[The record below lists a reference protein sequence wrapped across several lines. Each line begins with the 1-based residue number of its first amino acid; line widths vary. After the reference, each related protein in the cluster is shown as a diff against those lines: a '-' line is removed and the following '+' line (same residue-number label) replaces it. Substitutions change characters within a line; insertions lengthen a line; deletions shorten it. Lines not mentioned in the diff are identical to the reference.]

1 MDAVSVPVNTSL
13 TPPLPPY
20 VALIEVNRQAP
31 RSSPATGAY
40 ATSTSTPES
49 APTVHV
55 TSAAAAPAPASSKSQ
70 SLSYAAMTRVCP
82 SAVTVT
88 VAAASLALNAGKF
101 VTYTAASSATVTLE
115 DVPSHWGVHGQN
127 PAE

>member
-1 MDAVSVPVNTSL
+1 MPESDDP
-13 TPPLPPY
+13 
-20 VALIEVNRQAP
+20 
-31 RSSPATGAY
+31 PATSRMFLLGIVVWYNLVIWAVER
-40 ATSTSTPES
+40 A
-49 APTVHV
+49 
-55 TSAAAAPAPASSKSQ
+55 
-70 SLSYAAMTRVCP
+70 YAAMTRVCP

-101 VTYTAASSATVTLE
+101 VTYTAASSATVTLD